1 MLSVGF
7 VCLNGELISVVGRQ
21 APSDRLVNDT
31 LSVFCLKAQFQIHPF
46 IYRLSVSF
54 IVLVEHCDTGHNDL
68 FYSKAVRFIL
78 FPSKHRRRSA
88 P

>member
-1 MLSVGF
+1 MFVLSVGF
-7 VCLNGELISVVGRQ
+7 VCLNGQLISV
-21 APSDRLVNDT
+21 APSDRLVTDT
-31 LSVFCLKAQFQIHPF
+31 LSVFYLKAQFQIHIF

-68 FYSKAVRFIL
+68 FYRKAVRFIL
-78 FPSKHRRRSA
+78 FPSKHCRGSA